1 MTAPRIASRAEWL
14 AARKDLLSEEK
25 AHSRAGDALAAK
37 RRALPWVEVTKDYRF
52 QTDEGEKSLSDLFG
66 PHSQLIIQH
75 FMFAPG
81 AEAGC
86 ALCSM
91 WADNYNPMIGH
102 FAARDVA
109 FVAVSR
115 APLTDFAA
123 YKARMGWGFDW
134 VSSHGSDFN
143 FDYQASA
150 TEEEAAIGETTY
162 NFRKTKPFAQDMP
175 GASCFARKDGK
186 VYHTYSVY
194 SRGLD
199 RLNGV
204 YNYLDIAPKGR
215 DEAGLPFPM
224 AWVRRHDEYQGGR

>member
-1 MTAPRIASRAEWL
+1 MNTPRTASRDEWL
-14 AARKDLLSEEK
+14 AARKELLAEEK

-37 RRALPWVEVTKDYRF
+37 RRELPWVEVTKDYRF
-52 QTDEGEKSLSDLFG
+52 QTEDGEKSLSDLFG

-91 WADNYNPMIGH
+91 WADNFNPMIWH

-109 FVAVSR
+109 FIAVSR
-115 APLTDFAA
+115 APLADFQA
-123 YKARMGWGFDW
+123 YKARMDWGFDW
-134 VSSHGSDFN
+134 VSSDGSEFN

-150 TEEEAAIGETTY
+150 SEDEFDAGETTY
-162 NFRKTKPFAQDMP
+162 NFRKTQPFARDMP
-175 GASCFARKDGK
+175 GASCFAKRDGK
-186 VYHTYSVY
+186 IYHTYSIY

-204 YNYLDIAPKGR
+204 YNYLDITPKGR
-215 DEAGLPFPM
+215 DEADLPFPM
-224 AWVRRHDEYQGGR
+224 AWVKRHDEY

>member
-1 MTAPRIASRAEWL
+1 MTTPRIASREEWL
-14 AARKDLLSEEK
+14 AARKDLLAEEK
-25 AHSRAGDALAAK
+25 AHSRAGDALAA
-37 RRALPWVEVTKDYRF
+37 RRRELPWVEVTKDYRF
-52 QTDEGEKSLSDLFG
+52 QTDGGEKSLGDLFG
-66 PHSQLIIQH
+66 RHSQLITQH
-75 FMFAPG
+75 FMYAPG
-81 AEAGC
+81 AETGC

-115 APLTDFAA
+115 APLADFAA
-123 YKARMGWGFDW
+123 YKARMGWAFDW

-150 TEEEAAIGETTY
+150 SEAEVEAGETTY

-186 VYHTYSVY
+186 VYHTYSIY

-215 DEAGLPFPM
+215 DEDGLPFSM
-224 AWVRRHDEYQGGR
+224 AWVKRHDEYE